1 MREAKEPFPI
11 SIREKEHTEKL
22 TKKKNQNN
30 NVQGDMTITLG
41 ASA

>member
-11 SIREKEHTEKL
+11 SIREKEYTAKKS
-22 TKKKNQNN
+22 KKKNQNN

-41 ASA
+41 ALA